1 MKQKILLIIF
11 LTIIGLSK
19 KTIGQGSCFNATLL
33 VSMDSNYI
41 ISANTTEA
49 WYIYY
54 ANTPN
59 LSVQI
64 NTMEDTNIVTISG
77 LQLFTGNCS
86 NLTQIASS
94 SNANNLI
101 LSVNN
106 LYIGNTYYIKITK
119 PVTSYAVKFSVNDN
133 PIILNCADLVCHDS
147 PSLSC
152 DLVCNGNFEY
162 CSFIPTYISQIG
174 LACPW
179 GSVNGANP
187 DYFNGDA
194 SGNPGFIVGVPSND
208 VGFQY
213 SFNNSLGDKGY
224 AGFGVSLNNVSNS
237 TYNEYIYQKL
247 KYPLLKNLT
256 YKVSLK
262 VSRADYYKYAV
273 DNIGVFLSEN
283 NPYVSGP
290 PGVNTGPIS
299 YIPSQT
305 WIWKNNNPPTP
316 YITECNNWVNIEYF
330 FTPQINGIQ
339 YIVIGGFGDPNYT
352 IVSGNVNGSYYYID
366 EVHINAVDQNFTIT
380 ANPNPTCIG
389 QNTSLNNNLNTAIN
403 WSAAPNCNI
412 SCPTNCVTA
421 IASPSVNTVFTGI
434 LTISPGCTKT
444 ATTTVNVVPPPVPTI
459 TGKTAICVNNAVIY
473 TTEPNMTNYTWN
485 IIGGTIISG
494 NGTNTVTVVWNT
506 NGNQTISVNYS
517 NGVCMANSPTVL
529 NVTVG
534 PPPVPIISG
543 NNNNCDAYQTPAL
556 LTNYTVTNVNPNYSY
571 TWYVNQGTING
582 TNNNTNVNIMW
593 NQNILNLTPAT
604 ITVVVSDLDNCTN
617 TTSLDV
623 YNCCYKP
630 GNILYYD
637 QILTQPPSN
646 GNFFINGTVVFD
658 CNINISSSEINMGP
672 YAKIVVTPNHQLVI
686 DNSSLIKNYCEF
698 MWDGIY
704 ASDQSTTIELKG
716 NSTIKDAIN
725 GLVSENGGIIK
736 TDNAILKD
744 NYYNIKISNTLQYP
758 PTLPYLPYN
767 GSVKKTEFIGN
778 NSLPFPPYNGQKTY
792 DGIHC
797 TNVYNPFTIGDET
810 SNYLINKFSNMR
822 FGIYLYDSDIEVY
835 NCSFKNIYNGGFQPL
850 ITHKY
855 YPEGAIYAIH
865 NGIKLIN
872 PSNLL
877 IAGGMGLKRNYFE
890 SCNTGIY
897 SFQYVNTLNNNDF
910 KDCYNGISLV
920 NISSGTEIKENMV
933 YGSSASTVT
942 PGKGISVRNTHSPLT
957 GINCLIEENHITN
970 KQTGISLVNVKS
982 TPENTTRVLNNIM
995 LNFTPVFPTSAN
1007 ISSGAYVPVNSI
1019 QTGILAEGC
1028 DGIQIKENTINR
1040 NFPVI
1045 AIEKENIRG
1054 IRISESKNA
1063 YVFHNFMMHQGSG
1076 IFTNGLLTNT
1086 RFDCNILDHDW
1097 HGFYFGLAS
1106 LISDQGAQNVF
1117 NPHNAFVGNYSNGQE
1132 KLYSPIGNMINGT
1145 NYNGT
1150 NVPAAKWYYFDNAGL
1165 QYSTIPYL
1173 SIGIDYIVNNNATH
1187 YCESVGGDLP
1197 LPDPS
1202 EPIESWEDREEAMG
1216 EIVRDERLYGYMEEY
1231 YRTRDREYVY
1241 EILRKDPSILYMGT
1255 SDDNLYQQFYAEM
1268 HNSEAEKVLQLRE
1281 AMYKEDLAV
1290 ALEKLGQI
1298 AGEDQINLNRRMVD
1312 GVYFN
1317 TWAQSYY
1324 NFTSDQENILKQIAY
1339 LTPYSGGDA
1348 VYTARA
1354 LLNIDPDDLG
1364 LDFFK
1369 PNAEQPMAIKENK
1382 AKVFPNPAREQI
1394 TIQFDDIINSDA
1406 EIEIYGNLGN
1416 LILKETLLQGNYTKT
1431 IDISKLKSGL
1441 YFYNVSL
1448 NTNKVTSGKITILSK

>member
-1 MKQKILLIIF
+1 MKKNNILSIIILTLIIGKTFAQGSWQTAVNINLSDSINQNELTITDSTFWVKFVCNEGGVISNLTYTQISSIPITTISLYNVQSNNINLLLQKDSSTAMYFKNDIIDTLYIKIAF
-11 LTIIGLSK
+11 LTDYKGKLNLAIIKTPPNWGLGARQSSVGGIFNECINLLSTQNCNLIDICYNNQPIDLECIVPLYIVNFNPLYTYRLK
-19 KTIGQGSCFNATLL
+19 SNGNYISNIINVTGNPYPYFTTTLPVGTHIIQAEIYYPSTSPLAGQLYCTIGGLQASEGTRYF
-33 VSMDSNYI
+33 
-41 ISANTTEA
+41 
-49 WYIYY
+49 
-54 ANTPN
+54 
-59 LSVQI
+59 VQI
-64 NTMEDTNIVTISG
+64 IENPSPTISG
-77 LQLFTGNCS
+77 
-86 NLTQIASS
+86 
-94 SNANNLI
+94 
-101 LSVNN
+101 
-106 LYIGNTYYIKITK
+106 
-119 PVTSYAVKFSVNDN
+119 PVSICKDN
-133 PIILNCADLVCHDS
+133 
-147 PSLSC
+147 
-152 DLVCNGNFEY
+152 
-162 CSFIPTYISQIG
+162 Q
-174 LACPW
+174 
-179 GSVNGANP
+179 
-187 DYFNGDA
+187 
-194 SGNPGFIVGVPSND
+194 
-208 VGFQY
+208 
-213 SFNNSLGDKGY
+213 
-224 AGFGVSLNNVSNS
+224 
-237 TYNEYIYQKL
+237 
-247 KYPLLKNLT
+247 
-256 YKVSLK
+256 
-262 VSRADYYKYAV
+262 
-273 DNIGVFLSEN
+273 
-283 NPYVSGP
+283 
-290 PGVNTGPIS
+290 
-299 YIPSQT
+299 
-305 WIWKNNNPPTP
+305 
-316 YITECNNWVNIEYF
+316 
-330 FTPQINGIQ
+330 
-339 YIVIGGFGDPNYT
+339 
-352 IVSGNVNGSYYYID
+352 
-366 EVHINAVDQNFTIT
+366 
-380 ANPNPTCIG
+380 
-389 QNTSLNNNLNTAIN
+389 
-403 WSAAPNCNI
+403 
-412 SCPTNCVTA
+412 
-421 IASPSVNTVFTGI
+421 
-434 LTISPGCTKT
+434 
-444 ATTTVNVVPPPVPTI
+444 
-459 TGKTAICVNNAVIY
+459 VIY
-473 TTEPNMTNYTWN
+473 TTQSNMQNYSWN

-593 NQNILNLTPAT
+593 NQNILNSTPAT
-604 ITVVVSDLDNCTN
+604 ITVVVSDPDNCTN
-617 TTSLDV
+617 TTSLNV

-630 GNILYYD
+630 GSIVYYD

-810 SNYLINKFSNMR
+810 SNYMINKFSNMR
-822 FGIYLYDSDIEVY
+822 FGVYSYDSDIEVY
-835 NCSFKNIYNGGFQPL
+835 NCSFKNIYNGSFQPL

>member
-11 LTIIGLSK
+11 LIIIGISN
-19 KTIGQGSCFNATLL
+19 KTMGQGSCFNATLL

-133 PIILNCADLVCHDS
+133 PIILNCADLVCHDL

-534 PPPVPIISG
+534 PPPVPIITG

-556 LTNYTVTNVNPNYSY
+556 ITNYTVTNVNPNYSY
-571 TWYVNQGTING
+571 TWYVNQGTIIG
-582 TNNNTNVNIMW
+582 ANNNTNVNVMW
-593 NQNILNLTPAT
+593 NQNILNSTPAT

-778 NSLPFPPYNGQKTY
+778 NNLPFPPLNGQKTFV
-792 DGIHC
+792 GIHC

-810 SNYLINKFSNMR
+810 SNYMINKFSNMR
-822 FGIYLYDSDIEVY
+822 FGVYSYDSDIEVY
-835 NCSFKNIYNGGFQPL
+835 NCSFKNIYNGSFQPL

-877 IAGGMGLKRNYFE
+877 IAGGIGLKRNYFE
-890 SCNTGIY
+890 NCNTGIY
-897 SFQYVNTLNNNDF
+897 SFQYVNILNNNDF

-920 NISSGTEIKENMV
+920 NISSGTEIKENLI
-933 YGSSASTVT
+933 YGSAATIVT
-942 PGKGISVRNTHSPLT
+942 PGKGISVRNAHPDVDGTD
-957 GINCLIEENHITN
+957 CLIEENHITN
-970 KQTGISLVNVKS
+970 KQTSITVLGVKS
-982 TPENTTRVLNNIM
+982 AENATRVTHNYINNFITGFP
-995 LNFTPVFPTSAN
+995 NQTPVAQSER
-1007 ISSGAYVPVNSI
+1007 
-1019 QTGILAEGC
+1019 QTGISISNC
-1028 DGIQIKENTINR
+1028 DGIEVSFNNINR
-1040 NFPVI
+1040 NYPALGANLEQNSI
-1045 AIEKENIRG
+1045 LG
-1054 IRISESKNA
+1054 IWVTESKGANIFQN
-1063 YVFHNFMMHQGSG
+1063 YMTQMGSG
-1076 IFTNGLLTNT
+1076 IYTNGLLTNT
-1086 RFDCNILDHDW
+1086 RFSCNTLDNNYY
-1097 HGFYFGLAS
+1097 GFQYGFNSSVSHQGTFGGYNPYNKWLDFNPQAGHERMLDNGLTGS
-1106 LISDQGAQNVF
+1106 IDYYYDPNANQMYNPSFLNLLSPNIHLISNPNVESICL
-1117 NPHNAFVGNYSNGQE
+1117 N
-1132 KLYSPIGNMINGT
+1132 NGT
-1145 NYNGT
+1145 VGPLGT
-1150 NVPAAKWYYFDNAGL
+1150 VEL
-1165 QYSTIPYL
+1165 I
-1173 SIGIDYIVNNNATH
+1173 NNLDA
-1187 YCESVGGDLP
+1187 
-1197 LPDPS
+1197 
-1202 EPIESWEDREEAMG
+1202 REVALG
-1216 EIVRDERLYGYMEEY
+1216 QIVRDEKYYGFLEEEY
-1231 YRTRDREYVY
+1231 KAKDREYAY
-1241 EILRKDPSILYMGT
+1241 TILREDPSIMYMGGA
-1255 SDDNLYQQFYAEM
+1255 DDNVYLQFYNDGY
-1268 HNSEAEKVLQLRE
+1268 NSDIERVLQMRE
-1281 AMYKEDLAV
+1281 EMYEQNLELARQK
-1290 ALEKLGQI
+1290 LEQI
-1298 AGEDQINLNRRMVD
+1298 ADDYTINTNRRIVD
-1312 GVYFN
+1312 RIYIN
-1317 TWAQSYY
+1317 TWANGIYD
-1324 NFTSDQENILKQIAY
+1324 FTLEQENALLSVANLAAY
-1339 LTPYSGGDA
+1339 AGGDA
-1348 VYTARA
+1348 VYTARVM
-1354 LLNIDPDDLG
+1354 LNIDPMDIGVDYT
-1364 LDFFK
+1364 K
-1369 PNAEQPMAIKENK
+1369 PPQNKPQIAKENPVR
-1382 AKVFPNPAREQI
+1382 VFPNPATNQI
-1394 TIQFDDIINSDA
+1394 NIQFTDIINNDA
-1406 EIEIYGNLGN
+1406 VIEIYGSMGN
-1416 LILKETLLQGNYTKT
+1416 QVLSECMLAGNYIKFV
-1431 IDISKLKSGL
+1431 DVSKLNAGL
-1441 YFYNVSL
+1441 YYYSILL
-1448 NTNKVTSGKITILSK
+1448 NGNKVSTGKLTIIKK